1 MDEIWEAYFDLEE
14 AILMA
19 KVVFDAFSK
28 PGKLRKL
35 PEFSGV
41 SDPIVRAAIQK
52 AKANLAVAEKKLP
65 LLLGD
70 ETIESLRRA
79 RDQLKA
85 LLVANVTK
93 KSLRKSRKR
102 A

>member
-19 KVVFDAFSK
+19 KVVFDAFNK
-28 PGKLRKL
+28 LGKLRSL
-35 PEFSGV
+35 PEFTGLSE
-41 SDPIVRAAIQK
+41 PIVRAAFQK
-52 AKANLAVAEKKLP
+52 VEANLAAAERQLP
-65 LLLGD
+65 QLLGD

-85 LLVANVTK
+85 LLLANSSK
-93 KSLRKSRKR
+93 RSLRKSRKR
-102 A
+102 T